1 MYNHIPGN
9 IYLSYKDTI
18 ASSLREYYNKNYK
31 DRPHCFNPWEI
42 HPYTMVLDD
51 KQLCKKFIKELM
63 TTNQDTIKWVFK
75 KSRGAHNGKG
85 VFIVDDE
92 VA

>member
-1 MYNHIPGN
+1 
-9 IYLSYKDTI
+9 
-18 ASSLREYYNKNYK
+18 
-31 DRPHCFNPWEI
+31 
-42 HPYTMVLDD
+42 MVLDD